1 MTTMNLRKTLAAS
14 LILMSTLTYSA
25 TFVGNLSGNQNNSL
39 LKTKT
44 RNALKVKMPNN
55 FKYALDEVVLSRPN
69 YFYRFEGE
77 LQGEILIA
85 KQTPTIVAGP
95 DNMTGK
101 LTKNGNQY
109 FIDGNPAVFGRTKS
123 IYKNEFDS
131 ESKKSFLG
139 KKVNV
144 HGSWIVSEGQRVFQ
158 INALIPSDLFSA
170 TYPGSYPSNENFRK
184 SRIDYVLNTMPTNAA
199 SQSKKPFRG
208 ILRRTKDSVVK
219 SGDPVLIIT
228 LSGRQGDAANT
239 VGGHFAIGMGELDD
253 NLEVQGELFNFY
265 FEGPKEVPAGN
276 TEMTSYFGHLI
287 QGQNNYRPTYTVLVY
302 GKTKAELKS
311 VRDDLEKDLHRVR
324 TEKGL
329 GITPMYNCSTS
340 AFRSLRPI
348 NITGDH
354 EYRGFRLKDL
364 FKPKKKPSLASGQV
378 AQLVYGLRSDY
389 ATFIPRITFESLI
402 KSVVK
407 RGSQM
412 NIHRMDY
419 VYLPQVTSKRARGGM
434 SVKGLSQTL
443 LFYAVDALRAN
454 KVKKFES
461 AVLTLDNPN
470 ASKRQKEKAQ
480 KTIDRFKSDAQFQQ
494 TLDKLTNIFF

>member
-1 MTTMNLRKTLAAS
+1 MKIIDLRKSLTLS
-14 LILMSTLTYSA
+14 LFLMSGLTYSA
-25 TFVGNLSGNQNNSL
+25 TLVGSLSGHQNNSL
-39 LKTKT
+39 LTT
-44 RNALKVKMPNN
+44 SSRNVLKVEMPSS
-55 FKYALDEVVLSRPN
+55 FKFTLDEVVLNRPN
-69 YFYRFEGE
+69 YFYRFDGVV
-77 LQGEILIA
+77 QGDTLKA

-95 DNMTGK
+95 DSMTGK
-101 LTKNGNQY
+101 LTKDGDQY
-109 FIDGNPAVFGRTKS
+109 FIDGNLAVFGRTKS
-123 IYKNEFDS
+123 IYKNEFDNI
-131 ESKKSFLG
+131 SKKSFIG

-144 HGSWIVSEGQRVFQ
+144 HGIWSVIQGQRVFK

-170 TYPGSYPSNENFRK
+170 TYPGSYPPNKKFKK
-184 SRIDYVLNTMPTNAA
+184 SRIDYVLNTMPTNLA
-199 SQSKKPFRG
+199 SQSEKPFRG

-219 SGDPVLIIT
+219 AGDPVLIIT

-239 VGGHFAIGMGELDD
+239 VGGHFAIGMGVLDD
-253 NLEVQGELFNFY
+253 QLEVQGELFNFY

-302 GKTKAELKS
+302 GKTKAELKM

-348 NITGDH
+348 GITGDH
-354 EYRGFRLKDL
+354 EYRGFRIKDL
-364 FKPKKKPSLASGQV
+364 FKPKKKPSLQSGQV
-378 AQLVYGLRSDY
+378 TQLVYGLRSDY

-407 RGSQM
+407 RGSSM

-419 VYLPQVTSKRARGGM
+419 VYLPQFNSKRARGGM

-454 KVKKFES
+454 KVKKFEN

-470 ASKRQKEKAQ
+470 ASKKQKEKAL
-480 KTIDRFKSDAQFQQ
+480 KVINRFKSDAEFQK
-494 TLDKLTNIFF
+494 TLNKLTNIFF